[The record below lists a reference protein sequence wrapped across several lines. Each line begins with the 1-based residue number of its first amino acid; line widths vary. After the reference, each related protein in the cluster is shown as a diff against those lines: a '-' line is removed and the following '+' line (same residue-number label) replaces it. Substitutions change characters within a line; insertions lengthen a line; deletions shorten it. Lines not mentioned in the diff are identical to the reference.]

1 VILLVVG
8 AGVIGTVDNFL
19 RPMLMSGRTA
29 ASGLVVF
36 LGLLGGVAAFGFI
49 GLVLGPIVLVVAM
62 TLLEAANEAQPAD
75 RRA

>member
-1 VILLVVG
+1 VILRGGG
-8 AGVIGTVDNFL
+8 AGVFGLAHNWVGPL
-19 RPMLMSGRTA
+19 LWRGRTA

-62 TLLEAANEAQPAD
+62 TLLEAAAEAEP
-75 RRA
+75 RT